1 MSEQQ
6 QQRHREDDPRFTA
19 GLIFDVHEVL
29 KAHGYRLPE
38 GERERARAIG
48 ATLPALLTLVEAFEG
63 RSETAR

>member
-6 QQRHREDDPRFTA
+6 QQRHR
-19 GLIFDVHEVL
+19 EVL

-38 GERERARAIG
+38 GERERARAF
-48 ATLPALLTLVEAFEG
+48 AAWPAPRALVEAFEG